1 MNEKDF
7 TFRYRLGR
15 FAPIFYD
22 HKKIKDYKLFKQDF
36 YNENCYLID
45 FLKKES
51 IKAIFCN
58 GRTAETYPDLVKEI
72 VKNGHEVEA
81 HGYLHKPRHSFNDKM
96 FREDSLKVKSILEE
110 LTNREIKGYRSPYLS
125 FNESN
130 YLSSIEILHSAGYKY
145 DSSITYST
153 YKKIKKNNYKKMQY
167 LEKKIKVNTLFSIS
181 LFNLNM
187 NLAGGSI
194 WRLLPSRLIEKV
206 LRFDKTQKKASLY
219 FHPYEFGRYINPE
232 RALDLDSPRI
242 KKIICW
248 LRWNLGRNKIENL
261 LMKLNSLDKVK
272 FEGNYFFNV

>member
-1 MNEKDF
+1 MKKILHLGIDWEDF
-7 TFRYRLGR
+7 AL
-15 FAPIFYD
+15 IFYD

-51 IKAIFCN
+51 IKAIFFCN

-81 HGYLHKPRHSFNDKM
+81 HGYLHKPRNSFNDKM

-153 YKKIKKNNYKKMQY
+153 YKKIKKNNYQKMQY

-232 RALDLDSPRI
+232 RALDLDSPRL

-272 FEGNYFFNV
+272 FEGNYLFNV